1 MLRIALANLR
11 YPESPDDSVARV
23 VAALAHAG
31 GARIMCFPECYV
43 PGYRGLGHAPR
54 SVDEEWLERAW
65 ARIADAARTA
75 TCAAVIGTERWV
87 GGKLVATAL
96 VIDANGRGMGFQD
109 KVQIDPT
116 EEGTYEPGRE
126 RCVFRLG
133 DVTIGVVICHEGWRY
148 PETVRYAARH
158 GAELVFHPHYSA
170 PEPGAFRP
178 TTFAD
183 PASTF
188 HEKAALCRA
197 AENTIYFATVNYA
210 TAGSPTTSAVVDPEG
225 VLVASQPY
233 GEAGVLAVDIDLAT
247 ATRLLAARCKS

>member
-1 MLRIALANLR
+1 VRIALANLR
-11 YPESPDDSVARV
+11 YPASPEESIVRV
-23 VAALAHAG
+23 VDALGRAN

-43 PGYRGLGHAPR
+43 PGYRGLGHSPP
-54 SVDEEWLERAW
+54 SVDDEWLERAW
-65 ARIADAARTA
+65 ARIADAARA
-75 TCAAVIGTERWV
+75 AGCAAVIGTERWV

-96 VIDANGRGMGFQD
+96 VIDANGKGLGFQD

-116 EEGTYEPGRE
+116 EEGTYEPGTE
-126 RCVFRLG
+126 RRVFRLG

-178 TTFAD
+178 ATFAD
-183 PASTF
+183 PVNTF

-233 GEAGVLAVDIDLAT
+233 GEAGLLAVEIDLAK
-247 ATRLLAARCKS
+247 ATRLLANRCKS

>member
-1 MLRIALANLR
+1 VRIALANLR

-23 VAALAHAG
+23 VAALAHAD

-43 PGYRGLGHAPR
+43 PGYRGLGHAPP

-75 TCAAVIGTERWV
+75 ECAAVLGTERWV

-96 VIDANGRGMGFQD
+96 VIDASGRGMGFQD
-109 KVQIDPT
+109 KVQIDPS
-116 EEGTYEPGRE
+116 EEGTYEPGAE
-126 RCVFRLG
+126 RRVFPLG

-170 PEPGAFRP
+170 PEPGAFQP

-183 PASTF
+183 PANTF

-197 AENTIYFATVNYA
+197 AENTIYFASVNYA
-210 TAGSPTTSAVVDPEG
+210 TAGSPTTSVVADPDGG
-225 VLVASQPY
+225 VIAWQPY
-233 GEAGVLAVDIDLAT
+233 GEAGLLFAELDLAK
-247 ATRLLAARCKS
+247 ATRLLAKRCKS